1 MNDMPMEE
9 VVKISEVDGDV
20 GALNN
25 NGQEDISSNWGL
37 QVFGTQRSSSSLVVP
52 HLKGYSLLQNSMNN
66 VLDALLDDSS
76 QMALYSSEESLMA
89 SACGF
94 WCAYFSNKAD
104 APIVKV
110 EWLPGFV
117 ELNRGLGC
125 FGFQMHFS
133 SPVDPTLDMWLPLE
147 GNVEESL
154 QPKSKCFQKCL
165 QFVCV
170 QALIESILYMCKS
183 YVV

>member
-94 WCAYFSNKAD
+94 WCAYFSNK
-104 APIVKV
+104 
-110 EWLPGFV
+110 
-117 ELNRGLGC
+117 
-125 FGFQMHFS
+125 MHFS